1 MEHTSPR
8 PRTLHGSTRSDKP
21 AAAGPVFEHHTI
33 SEARRRLS
41 ALVRRAASGD
51 APVAIGR
58 LGKEEAILVSPGQFA
73 ALGNTVKA
81 LSTLDRD
88 PRPVV
93 AAFIARRLLPGAP
106 SHVVTP
112 QIKELA
118 SLTLEEL
125 AVLLPIAEL
134 PLKGEPRAKVAA
146 IQDGA
151 VLSRLERRHKIA
163 GTIAQAT
170 SDGLYEA
177 TEHRTSAIG
186 AWDKDV

>member
-1 MEHTSPR
+1 MI
-8 PRTLHGSTRSDKP
+8 G
-21 AAAGPVFEHHTI
+21 
-33 SEARRRLS
+33 EARKKLS
-41 ALVRRAASGD
+41 ELVKRAASGD

-58 LGKEEAILVSPGQFA
+58 LGKEEAILVSAQKFA
-73 ALGNTVKA
+73 ALGRKVRE

-88 PRPVV
+88 PRPAL
-93 AAFIARRLLPGAP
+93 AAFIAGRLLPGAP
-106 SHVVTP
+106 PHIATS

-118 SLTLEEL
+118 SLTFEEL
-125 AVLLPIAEL
+125 AVLLPIAKL
-134 PLKGEPRAKVAA
+134 PLKAEQRAKVEA
-146 IQDGA
+146 IRDGE

-186 AWDKDV
+186 VWDGDV